1 MRKPKDPPQDVPKSA
16 RPRGA
21 RPPFVDRHYP
31 ELQFMLRALRQRPL
45 LVNTAEVL
53 AAAVRYVAVMLVFI
67 VLLGQLAKVAL

>member
-1 MRKPKDPPQDVPKSA
+1 
-16 RPRGA
+16 
-21 RPPFVDRHYP
+21 
-31 ELQFMLRALRQRPL
+31 MLRALRQRPL